1 MRLPQ
6 HGHGATSSWPQHQNP
21 QETEEGSPP
30 WGNLCDGENQRDPDT
45 SPEGVDLAAPLK
57 HKAQRRRTGG
67 QRVLRVDNSAPDLS
81 QLAVRELRDG
91 SVVSVRGAHI
101 FRPHK

>member
-1 MRLPQ
+1 MRPPQ
-6 HGHGATSSWPQHQNP
+6 HGRGATSSWPQHQNP

-45 SPEGVDLAAPLK
+45 SPEGVDLAAPPK

-67 QRVLRVDNSAPDLS
+67 PA
-81 QLAVRELRDG
+81 
-91 SVVSVRGAHI
+91 
-101 FRPHK
+101 RPARFFFFFFF